1 MTTTDRDVADHHA
14 AGSLADELPYWG
26 WLPDDRTCLTRRG
39 EPKNPSYVSI
49 ARSKAPMRFG
59 SMIEA
64 KCRSVGGGR
73 APRRSPV
80 GSRSAR
86 PVAMAY
92 RKTCPQF
99 CMARWPS
106 PRRRG
111 SRSGATP
118 RAVPVP
124 GYRRQGAGQA
134 TAIRLCQI
142 AARYASRCARA
153 AFRVISGQ
161 TQREPL
167 FLAADPV
174 SPAPLP
180 SARGANLQVKTATVE
195 QLACSGVLYGSLSN
209 QVRPMYGSGTG
220 NRTPVPW
227 LRTTYPNP

>member
-39 EPKNPSYVSI
+39 ELKNPSYVSI

-92 RKTCPQF
+92 RKTCLQF
-99 CMARWPS
+99 CMARWAVS
-106 PRRRG
+106 TAPRLSIRRNTA
-111 SRSGATP
+111 SSSGA
-118 RAVPVP
+118 RIS
-124 GYRRQGAGQA
+124 A
-134 TAIRLCQI
+134 TGR
-142 AARYASRCARA
+142 
-153 AFRVISGQ
+153 
-161 TQREPL
+161 
-167 FLAADPV
+167 
-174 SPAPLP
+174 
-180 SARGANLQVKTATVE
+180 
-195 QLACSGVLYGSLSN
+195 
-209 QVRPMYGSGTG
+209 
-220 NRTPVPW
+220 
-227 LRTTYPNP
+227 